1 MRIDMRVTVG
11 SAIRHAA
18 EDRVSSGGIAARIVS
33 RFMPVMMMFGMPFP
47 W

>member
-1 MRIDMRVTVG
+1 MRVAVG
-11 SAIRHAA
+11 FAIRKAA

-33 RFMPVMMMFGMPFP
+33 RFMPVMMMFGMPFT